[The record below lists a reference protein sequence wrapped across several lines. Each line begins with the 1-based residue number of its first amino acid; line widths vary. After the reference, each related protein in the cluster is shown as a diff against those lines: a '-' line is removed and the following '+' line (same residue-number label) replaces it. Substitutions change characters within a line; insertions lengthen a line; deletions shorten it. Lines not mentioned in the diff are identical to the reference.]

1 MDCQDY
7 PMVEFYFKSWWCGHC
22 THCSWVC
29 IWLFSLRTMLP
40 RCICAHC
47 RAYPLLFLCV
57 HTTPVHFAL
66 HVTHLY
72 LHLRSRCAI
81 SFCWSCPPSSLT
93 LSTTVCFSWNL
104 SFAVLGNNSR
114 CFNNRNNAH
123 TCAIVFQKRPHPRC
137 YLCWLAGSPGN
148 SKGMRLPACSHS
160 NTLTPW
166 HGFSYDSENICVKP
180 LGSKI
185 KVDIELSYSLTCNR
199 FYNSVFRV

>member
-29 IWLFSLRTMLP
+29 IWLSSLRTMLP

-72 LHLRSRCAI
+72 LHLRSRCAV
-81 SFCWSCPPSSLT
+81 SFCWSCPPWPWLCPPLCVFPGIFHLPSWAITVAALIIGIMLT
-93 LSTTVCFSWNL
+93 LVPLCSRKGLTLAAIYADWLDRPGIPKVWGVL
-104 SFAVLGNNSR
+104 LAVTQIL
-114 CFNNRNNAH
+114 
-123 TCAIVFQKRPHPRC
+123 
-137 YLCWLAGSPGN
+137 WLLD
-148 SKGMRLPACSHS
+148 M
-160 NTLTPW
+160 
-166 HGFSYDSENICVKP
+166 DSVMILKTYV
-180 LGSKI
+180 
-185 KVDIELSYSLTCNR
+185 
-199 FYNSVFRV
+199 